1 MISTRV
7 IKCPTC
13 GHILTALRRGYHCRW
28 CDKYFIVVAN
38 MLFEEQRNND
48 EILLDVFGLRKALEK
63 LKEQR

>member
-1 MISTRV
+1 MISARV
-7 IKCPTC
+7 IRCPTC
-13 GHILTALRRGYHCRW
+13 GHILTAICRGYYCGW
-28 CDKYFIVVAN
+28 CDKYFIVAAN

>member
-13 GHILTALRRGYHCRW
+13 GRVLIALRRGYRCERCEKH
-28 CDKYFIVVAN
+28 FIIVAN
-38 MLFEEQRNND
+38 MLFEEKRNND
-48 EILLDVFGLRKALEK
+48 EILLDIFGLRNALEK

>member
-1 MISTRV
+1 
-7 IKCPTC
+7 
-13 GHILTALRRGYHCRW
+13 
-28 CDKYFIVVAN
+28 